1 MENVDRMDLI
11 YSLIGYPSETEW
23 IEFKENQDDPEQ
35 IGQDIS
41 ALANAAAF
49 HGRPRA
55 YKIWGVTDDTH
66 ELKGTHFNPYTKK
79 ARGNQDLLIW
89 LRTMLSENALYEFER
104 FEHGG
109 MAFVVLTI
117 TAATLHV
124 VSFNHVAWI
133 REGSSTTRLMS
144 GSAKEAELWRRL
156 QSNDFELLPVRGD
169 LTFAEVEELLDIDT
183 IYRLQDLR
191 RPSNETA
198 VVADLTEQDI
208 IRAQDDGRFAITNL
222 GASLAARSLS
232 AFPHLRQNCIRVIRY
247 IGKDSIEK
255 ADDKTFPG
263 GYALSLPQAE
273 AYIMSAIANGE
284 YDDHAFRRP
293 KTLVPQRAVREI
305 LANAAIHQDLSDT
318 TSGPLVRI
326 YSNRLVFTNPGTSLI
341 PIERVLNAQPK
352 SRNSALVRI
361 LRRMH
366 LCEEGGSGWD
376 RAVMACEMAHVPAPK
391 MVSEQELGTTV
402 TLYGERTYE
411 RMTKAERKEAVYWH
425 ACLMYA
431 KDDAMGNQSLRE
443 RFGLDNSRK
452 NTVAMSRLIRECVES
467 GLIKE
472 EDAEASDRYRRYLPY
487 WA

>member
-1 MENVDRMDLI
+1 MDSTDPMDLI

-23 IEFKENQDDPEQ
+23 IEFKENQDDPGQ
-35 IGQDIS
+35 IGRDIS

-55 YKIWGVTDDTH
+55 YKIWGVTDDKH
-66 ELKGTHFNPYTKK
+66 ELRGTRFNPYTKK

-104 FEHGG
+104 FEHDGL
-109 MAFVVLTI
+109 AFVVLTV
-117 TAATLHV
+117 TAAALQV
-124 VSFNHVAWI
+124 VSFDHVAWI
-133 REGSSTTRLMS
+133 REGSSTTQLAT

-156 QSNDFELLPVRGD
+156 QSNDFELLAARDTLV
-169 LTFAEVEELLDIDT
+169 FAEVEELLDIDI

-191 RPSNETA
+191 KPGNEDTLI
-198 VVADLTEQDI
+198 ADLTEQDI
-208 IRAQDDGRFAITNL
+208 IRAQDNGRFVITNL
-222 GASLAARSLS
+222 GAMLAARSLNL
-232 AFPHLRQNCIRVIRY
+232 FPHLRQNCLRVIRY
-247 IGKDSIEK
+247 AGKDSIEK
-255 ADDKTFPG
+255 ADDKTFSG
-263 GYALSLPQAE
+263 GYALSLPEAE
-273 AYIMSAIANGE
+273 SYIMSAISSGE
-284 YDDHAFRRP
+284 YDDRAFRRP

-326 YSNRLVFTNPGTSLI
+326 YSNRLVFTNPGASLI

-352 SRNSALVRI
+352 SRNGALVRI

-376 RAVMACEMAHVPAPK
+376 RAVMACELAHVPAPK
-391 MVSEQELGTTV
+391 MASEEDLGTTV

-411 RMTKAERKEAVYWH
+411 RMTKAERKDAVYWH

-431 KDDAMGNQSLRE
+431 KDESMGNQSLRE
-443 RFGLDNSRK
+443 RFGLDSSRK
-452 NTVAMSRLIRECVES
+452 NTVAMSRLIRECAED

-472 EDAEASDRYRRYLPY
+472 EDSEASDRYRRYLPY